1 MADTTFQKC
10 EPKYWQYV
18 YMSVAERR
26 AEGVLNNL
34 LLKLAMF
41 SSLVIWFHVCKNAFN
56 NRTSFWIQGKFN
68 QWNSYIYIYIHI
80 YRNCCNCRNIHS
92 SISLSS
98 ELSVLVS
105 CMAGKERKRKLLS
118 PPNCSG
124 ICVSR
129 RKKQCV
135 NKWILLANSNKF

>member
-41 SSLVIWFHVCKNAFN
+41 SSLVIWFHVC
-56 NRTSFWIQGKFN
+56 
-68 QWNSYIYIYIHI
+68 
-80 YRNCCNCRNIHS
+80 
-92 SISLSS
+92 
-98 ELSVLVS
+98 
-105 CMAGKERKRKLLS
+105 
-118 PPNCSG
+118 
-124 ICVSR
+124 
-129 RKKQCV
+129 
-135 NKWILLANSNKF
+135 